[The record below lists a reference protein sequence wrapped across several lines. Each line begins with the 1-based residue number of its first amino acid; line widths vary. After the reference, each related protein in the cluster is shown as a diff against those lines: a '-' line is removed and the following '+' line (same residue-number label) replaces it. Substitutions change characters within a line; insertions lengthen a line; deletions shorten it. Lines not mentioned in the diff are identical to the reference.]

1 MVELEVYA
9 AGLRSPDKMMGL
21 ALELDAILGLRYK
34 IDTNHDIVYLEFGAE
49 PLSLADITAIF
60 NKYDLKACFVGAMSP
75 AIQKT
80 SKKTQRLA

>member
-21 ALELDAILGLRYK
+21 ALELDAIPELRYK
-34 IDTNHDIVYLEFGAE
+34 VDTNHDIVYLEFGGE

-60 NKYDLKACFVGAMSP
+60 NKLELKARFVGVMSP
-75 AIQKT
+75 AIKKG
-80 SKKTQRLA
+80 KKTQRIA